1 MEPGRDPF
9 PLKRNMGHTFSCGC
23 SLFID
28 CRNV

>member
-23 SLFID
+23 FLSID
-28 CRNV
+28 